1 MQDTEIIE
9 EIDLTKSKS
18 DSLLIPPTQFMDL
31 TQVFK
36 KILYGISSF
45 QKHLNE
51 SIVYRRRISTIPSS
65 K

>member
-18 DSLLIPPTQFMDL
+18 ESLLIPPTQFMDL

-36 KILYGISSF
+36 KILYGILSI

>member
-36 KILYGISSF
+36 KILYGILSF

>member
-18 DSLLIPPTQFMDL
+18 DSVLIPPTQFMDL

-36 KILYGISSF
+36 KILYGILSF

>member
-36 KILYGISSF
+36 KIMYGILSI
-45 QKHLNE
+45 QKRLNE